1 MPRSHFTALAAALAL
16 GAFAPRLM
24 AQDTSSTTPTR
35 PDTSGYTTGAG
46 GVDTSARPGRVGATD
61 TAGVGAIDTSSS
73 RIKSGDSSTFT
84 PQPGVDTSGA
94 AGGAVTDSMVPGP
107 SDTSG
112 MQGRH
117 AADSTTPGS
126 TSSPG
131 TGSNGSADSGGST
144 NSSN

>member
-1 MPRSHFTALAAALAL
+1 MSRSHFTALAAALAL

-61 TAGVGAIDTSSS
+61 TAVGGAVDTSSS

-84 PQPGVDTSGA
+84 PQPGADTSSA
-94 AGGAVTDSMVPGP
+94 AGGAVTDSMAPGGG
-107 SDTSG
+107 DTSG

-117 AADSTTPGS
+117 ATDSTRPGS
-126 TSSPG
+126 TTSPG
-131 TGSNGSADSGGST
+131 NGSAEAAGST
-144 NSSN
+144 KPSD

>member
-1 MPRSHFTALAAALAL
+1 MSRSHFTALAAALAL

-46 GVDTSARPGRVGATD
+46 GVDTSARPGQVGATD
-61 TAGVGAIDTSSS
+61 TTGGGAIDTSSS
-73 RIKSGDSSTFT
+73 RINSGDSSTFT
-84 PQPGVDTSGA
+84 PQPG
-94 AGGAVTDSMVPGP
+94 AVTDSMAPGA
-107 SDTSG
+107 SDTSD

-117 AADSTTPGS
+117 ATDSTTPGS

-144 NSSN
+144 KASN